1 MLLLVVPMVFSL
13 TGTFM
18 KFFGFFSATPWTLDH
33 WKTAFGDPALLSA
46 LKNTLIL
53 GSATAI
59 GAVVVHSLIA
69 YVIARTRY
77 RWRGVLDVLTWM
89 PFTVPGIVLSLALLT
104 MFLQPGFRLVY
115 GTMFTLVVALLIAG
129 MPLSV
134 QLVKSNLSQLG
145 AELEEASRVSGG
157 SWFSTYRR
165 VVLPLI
171 SPTLVVVGV
180 IAFISAARN
189 ISQVA
194 LLSNS
199 AIRPLSLI
207 QLDYIA
213 QGKYEVA
220 AVIATLL
227 LLVSAGLAIVVR
239 KFGYRG
245 AL

>member
-1 MLLLVVPMVFSL
+1 
-13 TGTFM
+13 
-18 KFFGFFSATPWTLDH
+18 
-33 WKTAFGDPALLSA
+33 
-46 LKNTLIL
+46 
-53 GSATAI
+53 
-59 GAVVVHSLIA
+59 
-69 YVIARTRY
+69 
-77 RWRGVLDVLTWM
+77 
-89 PFTVPGIVLSLALLT
+89 
-104 MFLQPGFRLVY
+104 
-115 GTMFTLVVALLIAG
+115 MFTLVVALLIAG

>member
-1 MLLLVVPMVFSL
+1 M
-13 TGTFM
+13 GTFM
-18 KFFGFFSATPWTLDH
+18 KFFGFFTASPWTVEH
-33 WKTAFGDPALLSA
+33 WKTAFADTALLSA
-46 LKNTLIL
+46 LKNTLLL
-53 GSATAI
+53 GFGTAI
-59 GAVVVHSLIA
+59 GAVFVHSLIA
-69 YVIARTRY
+69 YVVARTTFRA
-77 RWRGVLDVLTWM
+77 RGALDFLTWM

-104 MFLQPGFRLVY
+104 MFLQPIFRPVY
-115 GTMFTLVVALLIAG
+115 GTMLTLVIALLIAG
-129 MPLSV
+129 MPFSV
-134 QLVKSNLSQLG
+134 QLVKANLTQLG

-157 SWFSTYRR
+157 SWFRTYRR

-180 IAFISAARN
+180 IAFIGAARN

-227 LLVSAGLAIVVR
+227 LFVSAGLAIVAR
-239 KFGYRG
+239 RFGFQG
-245 AL
+245 ALN

>member
-1 MLLLVVPMVFSL
+1 
-13 TGTFM
+13 
-18 KFFGFFSATPWTLDH
+18 
-33 WKTAFGDPALLSA
+33 
-46 LKNTLIL
+46 
-53 GSATAI
+53 
-59 GAVVVHSLIA
+59 
-69 YVIARTRY
+69 
-77 RWRGVLDVLTWM
+77 
-89 PFTVPGIVLSLALLT
+89 
-104 MFLQPGFRLVY
+104 
-115 GTMFTLVVALLIAG
+115 MFTLVVALLIAG

-134 QLVKSNLSQLG
+134 QLVKSNLNQLG

-165 VVLPLI
+165 VALPLI

-189 ISQVA
+189 IAQVA

-227 LLVSAGLAIVVR
+227 LLVSAALAIVAR